1 MRADDTVK
9 HVSMSPLTIAWSM
22 CAAAC
27 LMLALLHM
35 LLWLKYS
42 QNAVYLLSSL
52 MAFAA
57 CASALLELGLLST
70 QSLETYRALI
80 RWENFA
86 IFMILVPM
94 VWFVQI
100 YFKSARRWLALT
112 ITLLWSLGMLV
123 NFVSPYSLTFSTI
136 AELKQLPAFWG
147 ESFTVA
153 SGTENPW
160 KLLADISS
168 LLILVY
174 VGDATFRSWRYKNQ
188 REALIIGSGILV
200 FIISAGIHTPLV
212 DAGIVHTPYMISFA
226 FLAIVATMSYQL
238 ASEAMRSQHY
248 ERELQQT
255 RRHLDQLARSN
266 LLGECTTIIAHELNQ
281 PLTAILSNAQAA
293 RKQLALNGAEKQS
306 IVEIL
311 DDIVRDDKRASEI
324 IQRLRSM
331 LQNKQV
337 VRERFDINQAIRE
350 TLDMLKGEFKARSIS
365 LSEHYEASMSEV
377 YAGRIEIQQVVLNLL
392 LNAARSVSVPSI
404 ETRMISIRTR
414 NDQNAVHVDIQD
426 SGTGIASELEG
437 SLFNLNSLHYESKDG
452 LGMGLIIC
460 HRIIETYGGHI
471 RAQNVAGGGALFS
484 FALPVHTGQFR

>member
-1 MRADDTVK
+1 
-9 HVSMSPLTIAWSM
+9 MSPLTIAWSM

-42 QNAVYLLSSL
+42 QNTVYLLSSL
-52 MAFAA
+52 TAFAA
-57 CASALLELGLLST
+57 CASALLELGLLTT
-70 QSLETYRALI
+70 QSLETYRQLI
-80 RWENFA
+80 RWENLA

-100 YFKSARRWLALT
+100 YFSSSRRWLALT
-112 ITLLWSLGMLV
+112 ITLLWSVGMLI

-147 ESFTVA
+147 ELFTVPA
-153 SGTENPW
+153 GTENPW

-168 LLILVY
+168 LLILAY
-174 VGDATFRSWRYKNQ
+174 VGDATFRSWRHNNQ
-188 REALIIGSGILV
+188 REALIIGSGILL
-200 FIISAGIHTPLV
+200 FIIFAGIHTPLV
-212 DAGIVHTPYMISFA
+212 DAGIVHAPYMISFA

-238 ASEAMRSQHY
+238 ASEAMRSQRY

-255 RRHLDQLARSN
+255 RRHLDQMARAN

-293 RKQLALNGAEKQS
+293 RRHLVLDSVEKQS
-306 IVEIL
+306 IIEIL

-337 VRERFDINQAIRE
+337 VREHFDINEAIRE
-350 TLDMLKGEFKARSIS
+350 TLDMLKGEFKARSID
-365 LSEHYEASMSEV
+365 LSEHYEASMPEV

-404 ETRMISIRTR
+404 ETRMLSIRTR

-426 SGTGIASELEG
+426 SGTGIASEFEG
-437 SLFNLNSLHYESKDG
+437 SLFKLNSLHYESKDG

-471 RAQNVAGGGALFS
+471 RAENVAGGGALFS
-484 FALPVHTGQFR
+484 FALPVYAGQFR

>member
-1 MRADDTVK
+1 
-9 HVSMSPLTIAWSM
+9 MSPLTVAWSM

-42 QNAVYLLSSL
+42 QNTVYLLSSL

-57 CASALLELGLLST
+57 CASAQLELGMLST
-70 QSLETYRALI
+70 QSLETYRRLI

-94 VWFVQI
+94 VWFVQT

-112 ITLLWSLGMLV
+112 ITLLWSLGMLI

-147 ESFTVA
+147 ESFTVP

-174 VGDATFRSWRYKNQ
+174 VGDATVRSWRQKNQ
-188 REALIIGSGILV
+188 REALVIGSGILL

-212 DAGIVHTPYMISFA
+212 DAGIVHAPYMISFA

-248 ERELQQT
+248 DRELQQT
-255 RRHLDQLARSN
+255 RRHLDQLARAN

-293 RKQLALNGAEKQS
+293 RRYLAAKAPEQQQV
-306 IVEIL
+306 VEIL

-331 LQNKQV
+331 LQNKQI
-337 VRERFDINQAIRE
+337 VREHFDINQVMRE
-350 TLDMLKGEFKARSIS
+350 TVDMLNSEFRARNVSV
-365 LSEHYEASMSEV
+365 SEHYEAQTPDV
-377 YAGRIEIQQVVLNLL
+377 HAGRVEIQQVVLNLL
-392 LNAARSVSVPSI
+392 LNAVRAVCDNSAKDRVI
-404 ETRMISIRTR
+404 RIRTI
-414 NDQNAVHVDIQD
+414 NNLGAVQVDIQD
-426 SGTGIASELEG
+426 SGPGIASELEE
-437 SLFNLNSLHYESKDG
+437 SLINTLPNASKDG

-460 HRIIETYGGHI
+460 HRIIETCGGRI
-471 RAQNVAGGGALFS
+471 WARNVENGGALFA
-484 FALPVHTGQFR
+484 FTLPVPAADR

>member
-1 MRADDTVK
+1 
-9 HVSMSPLTIAWSM
+9 MSPLTVAWSM

-42 QNAVYLLSSL
+42 QNTVYLLSSL

-57 CASALLELGLLST
+57 CASAQLELGMLST
-70 QSLETYRALI
+70 QSLETYRRLI

-94 VWFVQI
+94 VWFVQT

-112 ITLLWSLGMLV
+112 ITLLWSLGMLI

-147 ESFTVA
+147 ESFTVP
-153 SGTENPW
+153 SGAENPW

-174 VGDATFRSWRYKNQ
+174 VGDATVRSWRQKNQ
-188 REALIIGSGILV
+188 REALVIGSGILL

-212 DAGIVHTPYMISFA
+212 DAGIVHAPYMISFA

-248 ERELQQT
+248 DRELQQT
-255 RRHLDQLARSN
+255 RRHLDQLARAN

-293 RKQLALNGAEKQS
+293 RRYLAAKAPEQQQV
-306 IVEIL
+306 VEIL

-331 LQNKQV
+331 LQNKQI
-337 VRERFDINQAIRE
+337 VREHFDINQVMRE
-350 TLDMLKGEFKARSIS
+350 TVDMLNSEFRARNVSV
-365 LSEHYEASMSEV
+365 SEHYEAQTPDV
-377 YAGRIEIQQVVLNLL
+377 HAGRVEIQQVVLNLL
-392 LNAARSVSVPSI
+392 LNAVRAVCDNSAKDRV
-404 ETRMISIRTR
+404 ISIRTI
-414 NDQNAVHVDIQD
+414 NNLGAVQVDIQD
-426 SGTGIASELEG
+426 SGPGIASELEE
-437 SLFNLNSLHYESKDG
+437 SLINTLPTASEDG

-460 HRIIETYGGHI
+460 HRIIETYGGRI
-471 RAQNVAGGGALFS
+471 WARNIENGGALFA
-484 FALPVHTGQFR
+484 FTLPAQAAATR

>member
-1 MRADDTVK
+1 
-9 HVSMSPLTIAWSM
+9 MSTLVIAWSM

-42 QNAVYLLSSL
+42 QNTVYLLSSL

-57 CASALLELGLLST
+57 CASALLELGLLTT

-80 RWENFA
+80 RWENLA

-100 YFKSARRWLALT
+100 YFSSARRWLALA
-112 ITLLWSLGMLV
+112 ITLLWSLGMLI
-123 NFVSPYSLTFSTI
+123 NFVSPWSLTFSAI

-147 ESFTVA
+147 EFFTVP

-160 KLLADISS
+160 KLLADLSS
-168 LLILVY
+168 LLILAY
-174 VGDATFRSWRYKNQ
+174 VGDATFRSWRHNNQ
-188 REALIIGSGILV
+188 REALIIGSGILL

-212 DAGIVHTPYMISFA
+212 DAGIVHTPYMVSFA

-255 RRHLDQLARSN
+255 RKQLDQLARSS

-293 RKQLALNGAEKQS
+293 RKQLAGNGLSQQA
-306 IVEIL
+306 ITEIL
-311 DDIVRDDKRASEI
+311 DDIVRDDKRASDI
-324 IQRLRSM
+324 IQRMRAM
-331 LQNKQV
+331 LQNNEI
-337 VRERFDINQAIRE
+337 VREWFDLNEAIRE
-350 TLDMLKGEFKARSIS
+350 TVRMLAGEFRANNID
-365 LSEHYEASMSEV
+365 LSQTYSPDLPEV
-377 YAGRIEIQQVVLNLL
+377 YAGRVEIQQVILNLL
-392 LNAARSVSVPSI
+392 VNAVRAMKDKRGNGKLVSICTRLSNHEVEVSI
-404 ETRMISIRTR
+404 E
-414 NDQNAVHVDIQD
+414 DNAKGLPDDAYEV
-426 SGTGIASELEG
+426 
-437 SLFNLNSLHYESKDG
+437 LFNTIYYKSADG
-452 LGMGLIIC
+452 LGMGLTIC
-460 HRIIETYGGHI
+460 RRIVETYGGRI
-471 RAQNVAGGGALFS
+471 WARNADTGGAVFS
-484 FALPVHTGQFR
+484 FSLPVRASTQHSAG

>member
-1 MRADDTVK
+1 
-9 HVSMSPLTIAWSM
+9 M

-42 QNAVYLLSSL
+42 QNTVYLLSSL

-57 CASALLELGLLST
+57 CASALLELSLLST
-70 QSLETYRALI
+70 QTLETYRVLI

-94 VWFVQI
+94 VWLVQI
-100 YFKSARRWLALT
+100 YFDSARRWLALT
-112 ITLLWSLGMLV
+112 ITLLWSLGMLI

-147 ESFTVA
+147 ELFTVP

-168 LLILVY
+168 LLILAY
-174 VGDATFRSWRYKNQ
+174 VGDATFRSWRHNNQ
-188 REALIIGSGILV
+188 REALIIGSGILL
-200 FIISAGIHTPLV
+200 FIILAGIHTPLV
-212 DAGIVHTPYMISFA
+212 DAGTVHTPYMISFA

-255 RRHLDQLARSN
+255 RRHLDQLARAN

-293 RKQLALNGAEKQS
+293 RRHLASDDPGQQQ

-324 IQRLRSM
+324 IKRLRSM

-365 LSEHYEASMSEV
+365 LSEHYEASMPEV
-377 YAGRIEIQQVVLNLL
+377 HAGRIEIQQVVLNLL
-392 LNAARSVSVPSI
+392 LNAARSVSDPSI

-414 NDQNAVHVDIQD
+414 NDQNAVQVDIQD
-426 SGTGIASELEG
+426 SGPGIASELEG

-471 RAQNVAGGGALFS
+471 RAENVAGGGALFS